1 LDREHCILAVG
12 HNLQF
17 ASARYDR
24 SAQSQRAAQALGR
37 IYHLLGSLSVN
48 VKSFGES
55 EDEISALIRFHGV
68 SRERECG

>member
-1 LDREHCILAVG
+1 
-12 HNLQF
+12 
-17 ASARYDR
+17 
-24 SAQSQRAAQALGR
+24 
-37 IYHLLGSLSVN
+37 LSVN